1 MAIKF
6 NRFEWAGSIGD
17 IGTDLPLLLAMISAA
32 QLDLASTFIMFGLMQ
47 MLTGLVYG
55 LPMPMQPLKAMAV
68 LVISQKLPGSTLYTA
83 GFVIGVLMLLCS
95 AFGLLD
101 RLKSRIP
108 HQVVRGVQL
117 GLGFSLI
124 KISLLNYVFPSE
136 TQALFL
142 ALLAGVIY
150 FVAKQKSRLPAAFIF
165 IFAGVIYA
173 LGVKGQDLSFL
184 IAPKLSLPQLA
195 SPQWQELWPAFLI
208 LVLPQFPLSL
218 ANSVIAT
225 QQTVE
230 DLFPDQKMSLKKIGL
245 TYGVANVLVPFFS
258 GVPLCHGSG
267 GLAGHYG
274 FGARTGGS
282 VIIYGSFYLF
292 TGLFFSH
299 ALTQV
304 MAFFPTPILGVILFF
319 EAIVLLG
326 LARDLREHRQK
337 LGIALMVGAIC
348 VLLPQGFLMGM
359 IFGVVMSW
367 IIDNKKRPLLK
378 DQK

>member
-17 IGTDLPLLLAMISAA
+17 IGTDLPLLIAMISAA

-68 LVISQKLPGSTLYTA
+68 LVISQKLPGSTLYAA
-83 GFVIGVLMLLCS
+83 GLVIGVLMLAFS
-95 AFGLLD
+95 ASGLLE
-101 RLKSRIP
+101 RLKARIP
-108 HQVVRGVQL
+108 HQVVRGLQL
-117 GLGFSLI
+117 GLAFSLI
-124 KISLLNYVFPSE
+124 KISLLNYIFTSE
-136 TQALFL
+136 TQGLIL
-142 ALLAGVIY
+142 ALLAGVFY
-150 FVAKQKSRLPAAFIF
+150 FLVKQKSRFPAAFIF
-165 IFAGVIYA
+165 ILAGLVFAF
-173 LGVKGQDLSFL
+173 GVKGQDLSFL
-184 IAPKLSLPQLA
+184 ISPKLSLPLLS
-195 SPQWQELWPAFLI
+195 SPELHELWPAFLI

-230 DLFPDQKMSLKKIGL
+230 DLFPKRKISLKKIGL
-245 TYGVANVLVPFFS
+245 TYGVANVIAPFFS

-282 VIIYGSFYLF
+282 VIIYGSFYLI

-299 ALTQV
+299 ALAQV

-319 EAIVLLG
+319 EAMVLLG
-326 LARDLREHRQK
+326 LSRDLREEREK
-337 LGIALMVGAIC
+337 LGIALMVGAVC

-367 IIDNKKRPLLK
+367 IMDNKKRPQLK
-378 DQK
+378 DHQ

>member
-1 MAIKF
+1 VAIKF

-17 IGTDLPLLLAMISAA
+17 IGTDLPLLIAMISAA
-32 QLDLASTFIMFGLMQ
+32 QLDVASTFIMFGLMQ
-47 MLTGLVYG
+47 MLTGFVYG

-68 LVISQKLPGSTLYTA
+68 LVISQKLPASTLYAA
-83 GFVIGVLMLLCS
+83 GLVIGVLMLAFS
-95 AFGLLD
+95 ASGLLE
-101 RLKSRIP
+101 RLKTRIP
-108 HQVVRGVQL
+108 HQVVRGIQL

-124 KISLLNYVFPSE
+124 KISLLNSIFTSE
-136 TQALFL
+136 TQGLIL
-142 ALLAGVIY
+142 ALIAGVFY
-150 FVAKQKSRLPAAFIF
+150 FVAKQKSRFPAAFIF
-165 IFAGVIYA
+165 ILAGLVYA
-173 LGVKGQDLSFL
+173 LGVKGQDLNFL
-184 IAPKLSLPQLA
+184 ISPKLSLPLLS
-195 SPQWQELWPAFLI
+195 SPELHELWPAFLI

-230 DLFPDQKMSLKKIGL
+230 DLFPKRKISLKKIGL
-245 TYGVANVLVPFFS
+245 TYGVANVIAPFFS

-282 VIIYGSFYLF
+282 VIIYGSFYLL

-326 LARDLREHRQK
+326 LARDLREERQK
-337 LGIALMVGAIC
+337 LGIALMVGAVC
-348 VLLPQGFLMGM
+348 VLVPQGFLVGM

-367 IIDNKKRPLLK
+367 IMDNKKRPKLK
-378 DQK
+378 D